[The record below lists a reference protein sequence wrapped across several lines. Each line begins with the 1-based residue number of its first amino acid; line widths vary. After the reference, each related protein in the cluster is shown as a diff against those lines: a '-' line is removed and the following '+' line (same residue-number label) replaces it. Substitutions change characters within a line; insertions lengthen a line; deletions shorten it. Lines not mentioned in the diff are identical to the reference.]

1 MIGLDAGAFI
11 PGRRFDAFA
20 VDTKRSANGMREWD
34 GIDDESRIFEKI
46 VRLTGPE
53 AITSVWVDG
62 RLRAGRAAVV

>member
-1 MIGLDAGAFI
+1 
-11 PGRRFDAFA
+11 
-20 VDTKRSANGMREWD
+20 MREWD

-62 RLRAGRAAVV
+62 RLRSGRAAVD